1 MAKRSD
7 GDNKRSITARF
18 AGLMLALLLLVL
30 AGAGFIY
37 WSDRQTES
45 GYREAYDRY
54 KLKQYQM
61 EQAMLHLNAIS
72 AHSLAYLTV
81 QEEREYR
88 AAVNE
93 GERLERI
100 VSEFARLT
108 IDAQETE
115 FIRSLES
122 FRERYF
128 AKWLPQAAL
137 LARNNDKEALRGA
150 LASEEGRSLQR
161 LVQETKKQY
170 EIYRRGL
177 EEMSAHLADSVTN
190 RSILLIAYVAGI
202 VTVSGVVILLAAR
215 NFGLPIS
222 RLAAGAKEIAA
233 TAERFPLN
241 SKHMEARNLAIGYTD
256 RKDEIGSLARAMESM
271 MSEIQNKAE
280 DLLAQNE
287 ELLAQQDELHSQQ
300 EELTKAFI
308 RAEENE
314 AQLRRRNEFV
324 EALANTLDRGELL
337 GSIIR
342 NLALI
347 LKADKGIIIRL
358 TADREYAAF
367 GLSQEAI
374 CRFAATADEGPIVRV
389 KESRAPYL
397 LERPA
402 SPSELGYHE
411 PSSGLRAFDFY
422 LPVLNS
428 DGQATACIVL
438 TRVGSPL
445 SADEQAEA
453 LAFAKQISISL
464 DKLEL
469 YEKAERQRQMVQT
482 TLDALH
488 EGVQLTDR
496 EGTTVLV
503 NARWIEMMGEKAD
516 RSWNPTIEQYG
527 AYIQPYVKD
536 PVPFERFIADIVD
549 GQHTEAKSIVYE
561 WKGLVKRHVQ
571 MYYEPLYRGG
581 ERIGTLFVHRDV
593 TQEREM
599 DRVKSEFVSTVSHE
613 LRTPLASV
621 LGFAELLL
629 YKELAPERQKKY
641 VRTIHKEASRLTA
654 LINDFLDLQRMESG
668 KQTYDFRQV
677 NVMTLVQEVMEMHQV
692 ASSDHRFEWLQH
704 TDETE
709 VYADADKLKQALMNL
724 VGNAVKYSPN
734 GGTVTAVCSE
744 ENGQLRIDVTD
755 QGLGIPPEALSGLF
769 SKFYRVDNSDRREIG
784 GTGLG
789 LAIVKEI
796 MDVHKGRALAS
807 SIYGQGSTFSL
818 LLPLPARS
826 ISRWRLEAAAS
837 VERAGEVYLVEDD
850 SDFAD
855 LLADELEASG
865 YGVSRFS
872 SEETALKALEQ
883 YIPGAIILDLVLER
897 GTDGWRLAERLK
909 QDERLR
915 DLPIIVS
922 SALEEQERARRLGVS
937 EYLVKPYSPGKLVE
951 ALKRV
956 MADHSI

>member
-1 MAKRSD
+1 MLSLKSHYY
-7 GDNKRSITARF
+7 KRSITTRF
-18 AGLMLALLLLVL
+18 ASLMIVLLLLVFV
-30 AGAGFIY
+30 GAAFIY
-37 WSDRQTES
+37 WNDRQVENE
-45 GYREAYDRY
+45 YREVHDRY
-54 KLKQYQM
+54 KLKQQLTQ
-61 EQAMLHLNAIS
+61 EAMMHLNGIS
-72 AHSLAYLTV
+72 IRSFAYLAAPGD
-81 QEEREYR
+81 REYELVVGGGDQLS
-88 AAVNE
+88 AVIAQYAKLSLE
-93 GERLERI
+93 GREQ
-100 VSEFARLT
+100 EFA
-108 IDAQETE
+108 A
-115 FIRSLES
+115 ES
-122 FRERYF
+122 ERFRDRYF
-128 AKWLPQAAL
+128 KGWFPDAAQLAKD
-137 LARNNDKEALRGA
+137 NDRAGLRRMF
-150 LASEEGRSLQR
+150 ASEEWRTLER
-161 LVQETKKQY
+161 LVQETRELHAFYQQK
-170 EIYRRGL
+170 L
-177 EEMSAHLADSVTN
+177 EETNSLLADSVTKRN
-190 RSILLIAYVAGI
+190 IQFIVYVSGI
-202 VTVSGVVILLAAR
+202 VALSGIVIFMVAR
-215 NFGLPIS
+215 DFGMPIS
-222 RLAAGAKEIAA
+222 RLAANAKQFAA
-233 TAERFPLN
+233 GREQDIR
-241 SKHMEARNLAIGYTD
+241 YTN
-256 RKDEIGSLARAMESM
+256 RQDEIGGLARAMEAM
-271 MSEIQNKAE
+271 MSEIQAKAGE
-280 DLLAQNE
+280 LLAQNE
-287 ELLAQQDELHSQQ
+287 ELLAQQEELQAQQ
-300 EELTKAFI
+300 DELTKALGLM
-308 RAEENE
+308 EENE
-314 AQLRRRNEFV
+314 ARLRRGNEFV
-324 EALANTLDRGELL
+324 QALANTLDRSELL
-337 GSIIR
+337 KSIIR
-342 NLALI
+342 NMVHI
-347 LKADKGIIIRL
+347 LKADKGIVIRL
-358 TADREYAAF
+358 TADRDHAAY
-367 GLSQEAI
+367 GLSENAIRRFVEA
-374 CRFAATADEGPIVRV
+374 ADDGLLARV
-389 KESRAPYL
+389 KESATAYS

-402 SPSELGYHE
+402 KSAELGYHGE
-411 PSSGLRAFDFY
+411 SDGLRACDFY
-422 LPVLNS
+422 LPVLNP
-428 DGQATACIVL
+428 DNKVTACIVL
-438 TRVGSPL
+438 TRIGSAL
-445 SADEQAEA
+445 TDREEAEA
-453 LAFAKQISISL
+453 SAFAKQISISL